1 MSFQLL
7 QENMGN
13 PTTYEFAYENIADDT
28 QIDNFVKEMDLNTE
42 YKP

>member
-7 QENMGN
+7 QENMSN
-13 PTTYEFAYENIADDT
+13 PTTYKFAYENIADDT